1 MGESTWEAG
10 MARTKPV
17 RVPLGIRLART
28 LVQRRLKS
36 LGGGQIHFHDALGT
50 WTAGSPEAQDS
61 SLEARVQVRD
71 LGFYR
76 SFALGGTM
84 GAAEAYLHGQWECD
98 DLACAFRIF
107 LCDHTLLDEMDRGPA
122 RWMMPFLRLAHRMHR
137 NTRQGS
143 RKNIHAHYDLGNEF
157 FRHMLDDSMTYSC
170 GIFSSVDT
178 NLGTAQE
185 AKLEHICRK
194 LGLQENDHVLEIG
207 TGWGSF
213 AIHAASR
220 HACRVTTTTISR
232 EQLEY
237 AQARIRA
244 LGLADRVQVL
254 FEDYRDLEGRYDK
267 LVSIEMIEAVG
278 LENQSDFLRK
288 CSSLLKPEGA
298 AVIQAIT
305 LSDRHYDHYLCG
317 VDFIQRHVFPGS
329 CLLSLSR
336 LAGEAARAGLRV
348 QHLDEIGPHYVGT
361 LRAWRER
368 FHHRLD
374 EVRRLG
380 FPERFVRLWNYY
392 LSYCE
397 AGFRERF
404 LGDAQILLVK
414 PRCRQ
419 GFEIPAVPAS
429 PW

>member
-1 MGESTWEAG
+1 M
-10 MARTKPV
+10 
-17 RVPLGIRLART
+17 
-28 LVQRRLKS
+28 QRRLHS
-36 LGGGQIHFHDALGT
+36 LQGGRIHFQDALGE
-50 WTAGSPEAQDS
+50 WTAGKNEAADHG
-61 SLEARVQVRD
+61 LEARVHVRD
-71 LGFYR
+71 MCFYR
-76 SFALGGTM
+76 RMALGGTM
-84 GAAEAYLHGQWECD
+84 GAAESYLHEQWDCD
-98 DLACAFRIF
+98 DLERAFRI
-107 LCDHTLLDEMDRGPA
+107 LLRDHALLDQMDRGLA
-122 RWMMPFLRLAHRMHR
+122 RWMAPFLRFVHRTRR

-157 FRHMLDDSMTYSC
+157 FRTMLDDSMTYSC
-170 GIFSSVDT
+170 GIFSSPGT
-178 NLGTAQE
+178 NLGAAQE

-194 LGLQENDHVLEIG
+194 LGLGRSDHVLEIG

-220 HACRVTTTTISR
+220 YACRVTTTTISR

-237 AQARIRA
+237 SRERIRA
-244 LGLADRVQVL
+244 LGLADRVEVL
-254 FEDYRDLEGRYDK
+254 FEDYRDLQGRYDK

-278 LENQSDFLRK
+278 LDHQGEFLRK
-288 CSSLLKPEGA
+288 CSSLLKPDGA

-305 LSDRHYDHYLCG
+305 LSDSHYEHYRRG

-329 CLLSLSR
+329 CLLSLTR
-336 LAGEAARAGLRV
+336 LAAEAARAGLRV

-361 LRAWRER
+361 LRAWREG
-368 FHHRLD
+368 FHRRLD

-392 LSYCE
+392 LAYCE

-414 PRCRQ
+414 PGYRQ
-419 GFEIPAVPAS
+419 GFEIPTVPAS

>member
-10 MARTKPV
+10 TARIKRV

-28 LVQRRLKS
+28 LVQRRLKT
-36 LGGGQIHFHDALGT
+36 LGGGRIHFRDALGT
-50 WTAGSPEAQDS
+50 WTAGAPEMECALD
-61 SLEARVQVRD
+61 AHVQVHDMR
-71 LGFYR
+71 FYR
-76 SFALGGTM
+76 HVALGGTM
-84 GAAEAYLHGQWECD
+84 GAAESYLHEQWECD
-98 DLACAFRIF
+98 DLARAFRIF
-107 LCDHTLLDEMDRGPA
+107 LRDHTLLDEMDRGPA
-122 RWMMPFLRLAHRMHR
+122 RWMMPVLRLAHRMHR

-170 GIFSSVDT
+170 GIFSSPET
-178 NLGTAQE
+178 NLGSAQE

-194 LGLQENDHVLEIG
+194 LGLKENDHVLEIG
-207 TGWGSF
+207 SGWGSF

-237 AQARIRA
+237 ARERIRA
-244 LGLADRVQVL
+244 LGLADRVEVL
-254 FEDYRDLEGRYDK
+254 FEDYRDLQGRYDK

-278 LENQSDFLRK
+278 LENQGEFLRK

-305 LSDRHYDHYLCG
+305 LSDRHYDHYLRG

-336 LAGEAARAGLRV
+336 LAGEAARAGLRI

-414 PRCRQ
+414 PGCRQ
-419 GFEIPAVPAS
+419 GFEIPALPAS